1 MGVAMK
7 EDEDRSPKTN
17 ARDAAIQWW
26 VTSRAGFSRQER
38 AEFEAWR
45 AADPAH
51 AAAYADIEQ
60 TYAHV
65 KRVRRAGRD
74 RRRAAPPRRM
84 PGAAAAAFAMAAVL
98 AILIAVD
105 PIAIFLRAD
114 FLTGTGETRTVTLAD
129 GSRVTLGARSALAVR
144 FSPQERRL
152 ALLRGEAW
160 FEAAHGVEAPFV
172 VEAAGGT
179 VTALGTSFD
188 VDIIDSGVRVAV
200 GEHAV
205 RVDAEGRTV
214 VVGENEQTKYAAG
227 APPAPP
233 SPAPRSLAAWRRG
246 NLIFEDRPLGEVLAA
261 LGRYRRG
268 LVYCVPAA
276 ICARPVTAVLPAAD
290 PRQALREI
298 ELFLGLRS
306 ARLTDYLVLLY
317 E

>member
-17 ARDAAIQWW
+17 ARDAAIRWW
-26 VTSRAGFSRQER
+26 VASRAGFSRRER

-60 TYAHV
+60 TYAQV
-65 KRVRRAGRD
+65 KRVRRAGRE

-84 PGAAAAAFAMAAVL
+84 PGAAAAALALAAVL
-98 AILIAVD
+98 AILIAID

-129 GSRVTLGARSALAVR
+129 GSRVTLGPRSALAAR

-172 VEAAGGT
+172 VEAGGGT
-179 VTALGTSFD
+179 VTALGTTFD
-188 VDIIDSGVRVAV
+188 VDIADSGVRVAV

-205 RVDAEGRTV
+205 RVDADGGTV

-246 NLIFEDRPLGEVLAA
+246 SLIFEDRPLGEVLAA

-268 LVYCVPAA
+268 LVYCVPASV
-276 ICARPVTAVLPAAD
+276 CARPVTAVLPAAD
-290 PRQALREI
+290 PSQALREI

-306 ARLTDYLVLLY
+306 VRLTDYLVLLH